1 MERLTKY
8 LINTMTEEINDEE
21 LNFYFNSLTSL
32 ELEKSKIFEGNF
44 QYDAK
49 FYKLP
54 IIKY

>member
-1 MERLTKY
+1 MQRLTKY
-8 LINTMTEEINDEE
+8 LINTMTEEINNEE

-32 ELEKSKIFEGNF
+32 ELEKSKTFKGNF

-54 IIKY
+54 IIK